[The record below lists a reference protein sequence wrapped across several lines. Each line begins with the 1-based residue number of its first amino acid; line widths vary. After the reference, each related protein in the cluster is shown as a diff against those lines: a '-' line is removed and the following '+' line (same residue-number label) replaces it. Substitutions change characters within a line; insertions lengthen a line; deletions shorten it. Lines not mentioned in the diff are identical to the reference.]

1 MGGSNRNIFPKN
13 KIRISLSL
21 LSSSPALP
29 LGYLR
34 KWDYLLLSHGYNLHY
49 IHSALSGRFCSLWRP
64 KLGELPGTLS
74 ALRERAQQEEH
85 LILTTAQRAPMFSRR
100 SLAQAASSWFPEPGR
115 SEAHT
120 GCSGMAPGHTA
131 RTKHYHMSQ
140 RQLDKIF
147 PETWRGVLDTCET
160 SLVSN
165 QTAKV
170 L

>member
-1 MGGSNRNIFPKN
+1 MGGSNGNISPKN
-13 KIRISLSL
+13 KIRMSMSL
-21 LSSSPALP
+21 LFSTLALP

-34 KWDYLLLSHGYNLHY
+34 KWDCLQLSHGYNLHY
-49 IHSALSGRFCSLWRP
+49 IHGALSGQFCSLWRP
-64 KLGELPGTLS
+64 KLVELPGTLS
-74 ALRERAQQEEH
+74 ALKDRAQQEEH
-85 LILTTAQRAPMFSRR
+85 LILTTAQRALMFSRR

-147 PETWRGVLDTCET
+147 PEMWRGVLDTREA